1 MPGDGV
7 VSYALTVSDQSDKT
21 VFETAERFA
30 AGQSSAAIAAQLAPG
45 RYRLRAALIDQS
57 GRRGSLDMPI
67 AVGLRPAGT
76 LQFSDLLVGRSGALF
91 PVASRLPSGTTLS
104 VALEMTSADAAAL
117 EGVTVT
123 IEARRAGETSPPV
136 RKIAE
141 IRKTAADRR
150 WLAAAD
156 AFNASLRPG
165 TWIISAIVRRNEDVV
180 GQVSRTIVVDAPR
193 EDPR

>member
-1 MPGDGV
+1 
-7 VSYALTVSDQSDKT
+7 
-21 VFETAERFA
+21 
-30 AGQSSAAIAAQLAPG
+30 
-45 RYRLRAALIDQS
+45 
-57 GRRGSLDMPI
+57 
-67 AVGLRPAGT
+67 
-76 LQFSDLLVGRSGALF
+76 
-91 PVASRLPSGTTLS
+91 
-104 VALEMTSADAAAL
+104 MTSADAAAL